1 MVQYPLVMNTIQ
13 IIATIIFAIGYLG
26 IIFEYRSNLNK
37 SAFAII
43 TGGFLWILLALNTI
57 FVHGDVTFLTNAI
70 SASASEI
77 FDLLIFLICAMTLVE
92 ILVRYQFFDLIRG
105 LIYKLNLSDRKQ
117 FFLLIIITF
126 ILSAF
131 VPNLTITIVMVTIA
145 RKFFKGE
152 NFLVTVLAIV
162 LASNAGG
169 IFSPIGDV
177 TNTMLW
183 MAGKYSAG
191 QIITMGFLPALSIVT
206 VSTILLSLK
215 LKNDPIE
222 HINDLVYK
230 LTRTEIVVVVSA
242 IFSFVL
248 TFVMNALNLPPY
260 LGLLIGLGIV
270 WLEIDLFKQLSKRE
284 THIEADIKNVFK
296 STDIASLQFFIGVL
310 LAVSALEHFGV
321 LQFIANILYG
331 TDFTNTAR
339 VIVGNVGLGLVSA
352 IFNTIPL
359 TAIAIKTLQATD
371 PALWVLLEITICS
384 GGSLLVIGSS
394 AGVIAMGLVK
404 ELTFDKYVKYAF
416 IPAFLAFVAGIVV
429 WYVQS
434 LVI

>member
-1 MVQYPLVMNTIQ
+1 MNTIQ
-13 IIATIIFAIGYLG
+13 IIATVIFAIGYLG
-26 IIFEYRSNLNK
+26 IIFEYKSNLNK

-57 FVHGDVTFLTNAI
+57 FIHGDVSFLSSAI
-70 SASASEI
+70 ASSAGEI
-77 FDLLIFLICAMTLVE
+77 FDLLIFLICAMALVE

-117 FFLLIIITF
+117 FFLLIMITF
-126 ILSAF
+126 LLSAF

-183 MAGKYSAG
+183 MAGKYSAW
-191 QIITMGFLPALSIVT
+191 QIISMGFLPALSIVA
-206 VSTILLSLK
+206 VSTFLLSIK

-222 HINDLVYK
+222 HTNDLVYK
-230 LTRTEIVVVVSA
+230 LTRTEIIVVVTS
-242 IFSFVL
+242 IFSFIL
-248 TFVMNALNLPPY
+248 TFAMNALNLPPY

-296 STDIASLQFFIGVL
+296 NTDMASLQFFIGVL

-331 TDFTNTAR
+331 TDFNNTLR
-339 VIVGNVGLGLVSA
+339 VIGGNVGLGLVSA
-352 IFNTIPL
+352 VFNTIPL

-371 PALWVLLEITICS
+371 PSLWVLLEITICS

-404 ELTFDKYVKYAF
+404 ELTFDKYIKYAF
-416 IPAFLAFVAGIVV
+416 VPAFVAFIAGIIV
-429 WYVQS
+429 WYLES
-434 LVI
+434 LIF